1 MSKKRII
8 STVMSAALALSQTAA
23 AFAAGQPL
31 PGDGTPPPASVAAAP
46 GGSTEGLTVMQ
57 SDEKT
62 ERIVTAQNGT
72 GYTVSSV
79 GRHVIGVEDSSK
91 TFVFAPQEG
100 YDLTRLV
107 LTDETYTDYADVGKM
122 DRELSLNGAAYPIRY
137 ESKIDA
143 QGTSVIRATV
153 SIPAAQDDI
162 TLSAEAV
169 SSEYTVTAT
178 SQSGATVSSGLT
190 KLGKGEAYTMT
201 ARPDGNLYCIT
212 RADLTIGQNKTIV
225 ALSKGCD
232 VQSQG
237 YRFTM
242 DAEGMLTVYCG
253 GVTSP
258 AAIELKTA
266 EREPDSDEVLVT
278 VHAGRGISS
287 EVSKD
292 IVKKGS
298 NYTVSFSANR
308 GYAIDALT
316 LEADGKTAYSTPN
329 TNTVFVGTN
338 AYRVSGSG
346 SACTVYLTDLQS
358 NITVSAESVYDSDN
372 LLVTTSAGTGVKI
385 DKNCGSSVEV
395 GTDVDFDI
403 YVTDEDKYELDRITL
418 QIGDSSQTVDA
429 DETSIRVSGETYR
442 MTTDEDGVT
451 HLYVTDIDKPVRV
464 SATASRINTSHSVT
478 IQKSNNLTISK
489 NTGSTVSHGKDVK
502 FTIKPD
508 SGYTV
513 DTVTLKIGSKSE
525 TAYAGASIIAVD
537 GIAYDMERSNNG
549 TVTVYVDNV
558 RADVTISAEAEK
570 VSSGSGSNGKISIDR
585 SVRSPFFI
593 GYGTQFHPED
603 NMTRAEAVQL
613 LVRMTDADADADYP
627 PAGFSDVQTDDYYT
641 DALDA
646 FVYGGVVD
654 VDTSYFRPYASV
666 TRAEFVEM
674 MYRLDTTG
682 GYKGTAR
689 FYDVY
694 AGTPEA
700 DAIAYCAGRGW
711 VNGYPDGT
719 FRPDAPITR
728 AEAAAVVNRV
738 MGRTLASSDLSGV
751 YYTDVPQGHWAY
763 ADIMTASSYQR

>member
-1 MSKKRII
+1 MKARRII
-8 STVMSAALALSQTAA
+8 SAAMAAMLALGST
-23 AFAAGQPL
+23 AFAVDEQP
-31 PGDGTPPPASVAAAP
+31 
-46 GGSTEGLTVMQ
+46 
-57 SDEKT
+57 KT
-62 ERIVTAQNGT
+62 ERIVTTQNGT

-79 GRHVIGVEDSSK
+79 GRHVIPVDDSSRS
-91 TFVFAPQEG
+91 FAFAPTEG
-100 YDLTRLV
+100 YDLSQLII
-107 LTDETYTDYADVGKM
+107 TDGEFSDRADVA
-122 DRELSLNGAAYPIRY
+122 SLDKDLTMNGVAYPIRY

-143 QGTSVIRATV
+143 QGTNVIRATV

-178 SQSGATVSSGLT
+178 SQSGATVSTGT
-190 KLGKGEAYTMT
+190 AKLNKGEAYTMT
-201 ARPDGNLYCIT
+201 AKPDGNLYAIT
-212 RADLTIGQNKTIV
+212 RADLTIGQNKTSV

-232 VQSQG
+232 ETSQG

-242 DAEGMLTVYCG
+242 DAEGVLTVYCG
-253 GVTSP
+253 GVTSS
-258 AAIELKTA
+258 ATIELKTA

-329 TNTVFVGTN
+329 TNTVFIGTN
-338 AYRVSGSG
+338 AYRVSGNDSG
-346 SACTVYLTDLQS
+346 CTVYLTDLQS

-372 LLVTTSAGTGVKI
+372 LLVETSAGTGVKI

-395 GTDVDFDI
+395 GTDVDFEI

-418 QIGDSSQTVDA
+418 RVGDSSRTVDA
-429 DETSIRVSGETYR
+429 DETSIRVGGETYR
-442 MTTDEDGVT
+442 MTTDSDGVV

-464 SATASRINTSHSVT
+464 SATADRINTSHKVT
-478 IQKSNNLTISK
+478 VKSSSHLSISK
-489 NTGSTVSHGKDVK
+489 NTGSSVSHGSDVK
-502 FTIKPD
+502 FTVKPD

-513 DTVTLKIGSKSE
+513 DTVTLKIGSQSA
-525 TAYAGASIIAVD
+525 TAYAGASIIAVA
-537 GIAYDMERSNNG
+537 GVAYDMERSDNG
-549 TVTVYVDNV
+549 TVAVYVDNV

-585 SVRSPFFI
+585 FVKSPFFV
-593 GYGTQFHPED
+593 GYNSQFHPED
-603 NMTRAEAVQL
+603 NMMRAEAVQM
-613 LVRMTDADADADYP
+613 LVRMTNADADADYP
-627 PAGFSDVQTDDYYT
+627 SAGFSDVQTNDYYT

-646 FVYGGVVD
+646 FAYGGIVD
-654 VDTSYFRPYASV
+654 LNTAYFRPYV
-666 TRAEFVEM
+666 PITRAEFVEM

-682 GYKGTAR
+682 SYNGTAR

-694 AGTPEA
+694 AGMPES
-700 DAIAYCAGRGW
+700 DAIAYCADRGW
-711 VNGYPDGT
+711 VNGYPDGS
-719 FRPDAPITR
+719 FRPNGYITR
-728 AEAAAVVNRV
+728 AEAAAVVNRT
-738 MGRTLASSDLSGV
+738 MGRTLASSNLSSV
-751 YYTDVPQGHWAY
+751 HYMDVPQNHWAY
-763 ADIMTASSYQR
+763 DDILIASSYQW

>member
-1 MSKKRII
+1 MKARRII
-8 STVMSAALALSQTAA
+8 SAAVAAMLALGST
-23 AFAAGQPL
+23 AFAVDEQP
-31 PGDGTPPPASVAAAP
+31 
-46 GGSTEGLTVMQ
+46 
-57 SDEKT
+57 KT
-62 ERIVTAQNGT
+62 ERIVTTQNGT

-79 GRHVIGVEDSSK
+79 GRHVIATGDSSQS
-91 TFVFAPQEG
+91 FAFAPTDG
-100 YDLTRLV
+100 YDLSQLMI
-107 LTDETYTDYADVGKM
+107 TDGEFTDRADVA
-122 DRELSLNGAAYPIRY
+122 SLDKDLTMNGTTYPIRY

-153 SIPAAQDDI
+153 SIPTAQDDI

-169 SSEYTVTAT
+169 SSEYTVTAM

-201 ARPDGNLYCIT
+201 VKPDGNLYCIT
-212 RADLTIGQNKTIV
+212 RADLTIGQNKTSV

-232 VQSQG
+232 EISQG

-242 DAEGMLTVYCG
+242 DAEGVLTVYCG
-253 GVTSP
+253 GVTSS
-258 AAIELKTA
+258 ATIELKTA

-278 VHAGRGISS
+278 VHTGRGISS

-316 LEADGKTAYSTPN
+316 LEADGKTACSTPN
-329 TNTVFVGTN
+329 TNTVFIGTN
-338 AYRVSGSG
+338 AYRVSGNDSG
-346 SACTVYLTDLQS
+346 CTVYLTDLQS

-537 GIAYDMERSNNG
+537 GVSYEMERSSDG

-558 RADVTISAEAEK
+558 RANVSISAEAEK
-570 VSSGSGSNGKISIDR
+570 IATGSGSNGKIYIDR
-585 SVRSPFFI
+585 SVKSPFFV
-593 GYGTQFHPED
+593 GYNSQFYPED
-603 NMTRAEAVQL
+603 NMTRAEAAQM
-613 LVRMTDADADADYP
+613 LVRMTNADPNASYP
-627 PAGFSDVQTDDYYT
+627 MAGFSDVQSDAYYAN
-641 DALDA
+641 ALGA
-646 FVYGGVVD
+646 FVYGGIVD
-654 VDTSYFRPYASV
+654 VDTSYFRPYAPI
-666 TRAEFVEM
+666 TRAEFVAM

-682 GYKGTAR
+682 SYSGSAR
-689 FYDVY
+689 FYDVS
-694 AGTPEA
+694 PEMQDA
-700 DAIAYCAGRGW
+700 AAIAYCADRGW
-711 VNGYPDGT
+711 VNGYPDGS
-719 FRPDAPITR
+719 FRPGGYITR
-728 AEAAAVVNRV
+728 AEAAAVVNRT
-738 MGRTLASSDLSGV
+738 MGRTLSSSNVSGIH
-751 YYTDVPQGHWAY
+751 YTDVPEYHWAY
-763 ADIMTASSYQR
+763 DEILIVSSYQW

>member
-1 MSKKRII
+1 MKARRII
-8 STVMSAALALSQTAA
+8 SAAMAAMLALGST
-23 AFAAGQPL
+23 AFAVDEQP
-31 PGDGTPPPASVAAAP
+31 
-46 GGSTEGLTVMQ
+46 Q
-57 SDEKT
+57 T
-62 ERIVTAQNGT
+62 ERIVTTQNGT

-79 GRHVIGVEDSSK
+79 GRHVIATNDSSQS
-91 TFVFAPQEG
+91 FAFAPTDG
-100 YDLTRLV
+100 YDLSQLMI
-107 LTDETYTDYADVGKM
+107 TDGQFTDRADVA
-122 DRELSLNGAAYPIRY
+122 SLDKDLTMNGTTYPIRY

-201 ARPDGNLYCIT
+201 TKPDGNLYCIT
-212 RADLTIGQNKTIV
+212 RADLTIGQNKTSV

-232 VQSQG
+232 EISQG

-242 DAEGMLTVYCG
+242 DAEGVLTVYCG
-253 GVTSP
+253 GVTSS
-258 AAIELKTA
+258 ATIELKTA

-329 TNTVFVGTN
+329 TNTVFIGTN
-338 AYRVSGSG
+338 AYRVSGNDSG
-346 SACTVYLTDLQS
+346 CTVYLTDLQS

-429 DETSIRVSGETYR
+429 DDTSIRVSGETYR

-537 GIAYDMERSNNG
+537 GTKYDMERSNDG

-558 RADVTISAEAEK
+558 RANVSISAEAEK
-570 VSSGSGSNGKISIDR
+570 IATGSGSNGKISINR
-585 SVRSPFFI
+585 SAKSPFFI
-593 GYGTQFHPED
+593 GYDAQFYPED

-613 LVRMTDADADADYP
+613 LSRMTNADPNASYP
-627 PAGFSDVQTDDYYT
+627 MAGFSDVQSDAYYAN
-641 DALDA
+641 ALGA
-646 FVYGGVVD
+646 FAYGGIVD
-654 VDTSYFRPYASV
+654 VDTSYFRPYAPI
-666 TRAEFVEM
+666 TRAEFVAM

-682 GYKGTAR
+682 SYSGSAR
-689 FYDVY
+689 FYDVS
-694 AGTPEA
+694 PEMQDA
-700 DAIAYCAGRGW
+700 AAIAYCADRGW
-711 VNGYPDGT
+711 VNGYPDGS
-719 FRPDAPITR
+719 FRPGGYITR
-728 AEAAAVVNRV
+728 AEAAAVVNRT
-738 MGRTLASSDLSGV
+738 MGRTISSSNVSGIH
-751 YYTDVPQGHWAY
+751 YTDVPEYHWAY
-763 ADIMTASSYQR
+763 NEILIASSYQW

>member
-1 MSKKRII
+1 MKARRII
-8 STVMSAALALSQTAA
+8 SAAMAAMLALGST
-23 AFAAGQPL
+23 AFAVGEQP
-31 PGDGTPPPASVAAAP
+31 
-46 GGSTEGLTVMQ
+46 
-57 SDEKT
+57 KT
-62 ERIVTAQNGT
+62 ERIVTTQNGT

-79 GRHVIGVEDSSK
+79 GRHVIATGDSSQS
-91 TFVFAPQEG
+91 FAFAPTEG
-100 YDLTRLV
+100 YDLSQLMI
-107 LTDETYTDYADVGKM
+107 TDGEFTDRADVA
-122 DRELSLNGAAYPIRY
+122 SLDKDLTMNGTTYPIRY

-153 SIPAAQDDI
+153 SIPTAQDDI

-169 SSEYTVTAT
+169 SSEYTVTAM
-178 SQSGATVSSGLT
+178 SQSGATVSSATT

-201 ARPDGNLYCIT
+201 AKPDGNLYCIT
-212 RADLTIGQNKTIV
+212 RADLTIGQNKTSV

-232 VQSQG
+232 EISQG

-242 DAEGMLTVYCG
+242 DAEGVLTVYCG
-253 GVTSP
+253 GVTSSST
-258 AAIELKTA
+258 IELKTA
-266 EREPDSDEVLVT
+266 ERESDSDEVLVT
-278 VHAGRGISS
+278 VHTGRGISS

-329 TNTVFVGTN
+329 TNTVFIGTN
-338 AYRVSGSG
+338 AYRVSGNDSG
-346 SACTVYLTDLQS
+346 CTVYLTDLQS

-372 LLVTTSAGTGVKI
+372 LLVTTSAGIGVKI

-429 DETSIRVSGETYR
+429 DDTSIRVSGETYR

-464 SATASRINTSHSVT
+464 SATASRNNTNYSVK
-478 IQKSNNLTISK
+478 IQQMSYLTISK

-537 GIAYDMERSNNG
+537 GVSYEMERSSDG

-558 RADVTISAEAEK
+558 RANVSISAEAEK
-570 VSSGSGSNGKISIDR
+570 IATGSGSNGKIYIDR
-585 SVRSPFFI
+585 SVKSPFFV
-593 GYGTQFHPED
+593 GYNSQFYPED
-603 NMTRAEAVQL
+603 NMTRAEAAQM
-613 LVRMTDADADADYP
+613 LVRMTNADPNASYP
-627 PAGFSDVQTDDYYT
+627 MAGFSDVQSDAYYAN
-641 DALDA
+641 ALNA
-646 FVYGGVVD
+646 FAYGGIVD
-654 VDTSYFRPYASV
+654 VDTSYFRPYAPI

-682 GYKGTAR
+682 SYSSSAR
-689 FYDVY
+689 FYDVS
-694 AGTPEA
+694 PEMQDA
-700 DAIAYCAGRGW
+700 AAIAYCADRGW
-711 VNGYPDGT
+711 VNGYPDGS
-719 FRPDAPITR
+719 FRPGGYITR
-728 AEAAAVVNRV
+728 AEAAAVVNRT
-738 MGRTLASSDLSGV
+738 MGRTISSSNVSGIH
-751 YYTDVPQGHWAY
+751 YTDVPEYHWAY
-763 ADIMTASSYQR
+763 NEILIASSYQC

>member
-1 MSKKRII
+1 
-8 STVMSAALALSQTAA
+8 
-23 AFAAGQPL
+23 
-31 PGDGTPPPASVAAAP
+31 
-46 GGSTEGLTVMQ
+46 
-57 SDEKT
+57 
-62 ERIVTAQNGT
+62 
-72 GYTVSSV
+72 
-79 GRHVIGVEDSSK
+79 
-91 TFVFAPQEG
+91 
-100 YDLTRLV
+100 
-107 LTDETYTDYADVGKM
+107 
-122 DRELSLNGAAYPIRY
+122 
-137 ESKIDA
+137 
-143 QGTSVIRATV
+143 
-153 SIPAAQDDI
+153 
-162 TLSAEAV
+162 
-169 SSEYTVTAT
+169 
-178 SQSGATVSSGLT
+178 
-190 KLGKGEAYTMT
+190 
-201 ARPDGNLYCIT
+201 
-212 RADLTIGQNKTIV
+212 
-225 ALSKGCD
+225 
-232 VQSQG
+232 
-237 YRFTM
+237 
-242 DAEGMLTVYCG
+242 MLTVYCG
-253 GVTSP
+253 GVTSS
-258 AAIELKTA
+258 ATIELKTA

-329 TNTVFVGTN
+329 TNTVFIGTN
-338 AYRVSGSG
+338 AYRVSGNDSG
-346 SACTVYLTDLQS
+346 CTVYLTDLQS

-442 MTTDEDGVT
+442 MTTDQDGVT

-537 GIAYDMERSNNG
+537 GAKYDMERSNDG

-558 RADVTISAEAEK
+558 RANVSISAEAEK
-570 VSSGSGSNGKISIDR
+570 IATGSGSNGKISINR
-585 SVRSPFFI
+585 SAKSPFFI
-593 GYGTQFHPED
+593 GYDAQFYPED
-603 NMTRAEAVQL
+603 NMTRAEAAQM
-613 LVRMTDADADADYP
+613 LVRMTNADPNASYP
-627 PAGFSDVQTDDYYT
+627 MAGFSDVQSDAYYAN
-641 DALDA
+641 ALNA
-646 FVYGGVVD
+646 FAYGGIVD
-654 VDTSYFRPYASV
+654 VDTSYFRPYAPI

-682 GYKGTAR
+682 SYSSSAR
-689 FYDVY
+689 FYDVS
-694 AGTPEA
+694 PEMQDA
-700 DAIAYCAGRGW
+700 AAIAYCADRGW
-711 VNGYPDGT
+711 VNGYPDGS
-719 FRPDAPITR
+719 FRPGGYITR
-728 AEAAAVVNRV
+728 AEAAAVVNRT
-738 MGRTLASSDLSGV
+738 MGRTISSSNVSGIH
-751 YYTDVPQGHWAY
+751 YTDVPEYHWAY
-763 ADIMTASSYQR
+763 NEILIASSYQC

>member
-1 MSKKRII
+1 MKARRII
-8 STVMSAALALSQTAA
+8 SAAMAAMLALGST
-23 AFAAGQPL
+23 AFAVDEQP
-31 PGDGTPPPASVAAAP
+31 
-46 GGSTEGLTVMQ
+46 
-57 SDEKT
+57 KT
-62 ERIVTAQNGT
+62 ERIVTTQNGT

-79 GRHVIGVEDSSK
+79 GRHVIATGDSSQS
-91 TFVFAPQEG
+91 FAFAPTDG
-100 YDLTRLV
+100 YDLSQLMI
-107 LTDETYTDYADVGKM
+107 TDGEFTDRADVA
-122 DRELSLNGAAYPIRY
+122 SLDKDLTMNGTTYPIRY

-153 SIPAAQDDI
+153 SIPTAQDDI

-169 SSEYTVTAT
+169 SSEYTVTAM

-201 ARPDGNLYCIT
+201 VKPDGNLYCIT
-212 RADLTIGQNKTIV
+212 RADLTIGQNKTSV

-232 VQSQG
+232 EISQG

-242 DAEGMLTVYCG
+242 DAEGVLTVYCG
-253 GVTSP
+253 GVTSS
-258 AAIELKTA
+258 ATIELKTA

-278 VHAGRGISS
+278 VHTGRGISS

-329 TNTVFVGTN
+329 TNTVFIGTN
-338 AYRVSGSG
+338 AYRVSGNDSG
-346 SACTVYLTDLQS
+346 CTVYLTDLQS

-429 DETSIRVSGETYR
+429 DDTSIRVSGETYR

-537 GIAYDMERSNNG
+537 GAKYDMERSNDG

-558 RADVTISAEAEK
+558 RANVSISAEAEK
-570 VSSGSGSNGKISIDR
+570 IATGSGSNGKISINR
-585 SVRSPFFI
+585 SAKSPFFI
-593 GYGTQFHPED
+593 GYDAQFYPED

-613 LVRMTDADADADYP
+613 LSRMTNADPNASYP
-627 PAGFSDVQTDDYYT
+627 VAGFSDVQSDAYYAN
-641 DALDA
+641 ALGA
-646 FVYGGVVD
+646 FAYGGIVD
-654 VDTSYFRPYASV
+654 VDTSYFRPYAPI
-666 TRAEFVEM
+666 TRAEFVAM

-682 GYKGTAR
+682 SYSGSAR
-689 FYDVY
+689 FYDVS
-694 AGTPEA
+694 PEMQDA
-700 DAIAYCAGRGW
+700 AAIAYCADRGW
-711 VNGYPDGT
+711 VNGYPDGS
-719 FRPDAPITR
+719 FRPGGYITR
-728 AEAAAVVNRV
+728 AEAAAVVNRT
-738 MGRTLASSDLSGV
+738 MGRTISSSNVSGIH
-751 YYTDVPQGHWAY
+751 YTDVPEYHWAY
-763 ADIMTASSYQR
+763 NEILIASSYQW

>member
-1 MSKKRII
+1 MKARRII
-8 STVMSAALALSQTAA
+8 SAAMAAMLALGST
-23 AFAAGQPL
+23 AFAVDEQP
-31 PGDGTPPPASVAAAP
+31 
-46 GGSTEGLTVMQ
+46 
-57 SDEKT
+57 KT
-62 ERIVTAQNGT
+62 ERIVTTQNGT

-79 GRHVIGVEDSSK
+79 GRHVIATNDSSQS
-91 TFVFAPQEG
+91 FAFAPTDG
-100 YDLTRLV
+100 YDLSQLMI
-107 LTDETYTDYADVGKM
+107 TDGEFTDRADVA
-122 DRELSLNGAAYPIRY
+122 SLDKDLTMNGTTYPIRY

-201 ARPDGNLYCIT
+201 AKPDGNLYCIT
-212 RADLTIGQNKTIV
+212 RADLTIGQNKTSV

-232 VQSQG
+232 EISQG

-242 DAEGMLTVYCG
+242 DAEGVLTVYCG
-253 GVTSP
+253 GVTSS
-258 AAIELKTA
+258 ATIELKTA

-329 TNTVFVGTN
+329 TNTVFIGTN
-338 AYRVSGSG
+338 AYRVSGNDSG
-346 SACTVYLTDLQS
+346 CTVYLTDLQS

-429 DETSIRVSGETYR
+429 DDTSIRVSGETYR

-537 GIAYDMERSNNG
+537 GVSYEMERSSDG

-558 RADVTISAEAEK
+558 RANVSISAEAEK
-570 VSSGSGSNGKISIDR
+570 IATGSGSNGKISINR
-585 SVRSPFFI
+585 SAKSPFFI
-593 GYGTQFHPED
+593 GYDAQFYPED

-613 LVRMTDADADADYP
+613 LSRMTNADPNASYP
-627 PAGFSDVQTDDYYT
+627 MAGFSDVQSDAYYAN
-641 DALDA
+641 ALDA
-646 FVYGGVVD
+646 FAYGGIVG
-654 VDTSYFRPYASV
+654 VDTSYFRPYAPI
-666 TRAEFVEM
+666 TRAEFVAM

-682 GYKGTAR
+682 SYSGSAR
-689 FYDVY
+689 FYDVS
-694 AGTPEA
+694 PEMQDA
-700 DAIAYCAGRGW
+700 AAIAYCADRGW
-711 VNGYPDGT
+711 VNGYPDGS
-719 FRPDAPITR
+719 FRPGGYITR
-728 AEAAAVVNRV
+728 AEAAAVVNRT
-738 MGRTLASSDLSGV
+738 MGRTISSSNVSGIH
-751 YYTDVPQGHWAY
+751 YTDVPEYHWAY
-763 ADIMTASSYQR
+763 NEILIASSYQW